1 MQTEPTFITVEAT
14 VNAPVEKVWTC
25 WTELAHITQWNAA
38 SEDWHTPRATNDLR
52 LGGTFTAR
60 MEAKD
65 GSMGFDFAGEY
76 TEVVP
81 HSRIAYRM
89 ADGREVTVVFEPSG
103 AATVVRETFAAEDVH
118 PVDFQRA
125 GWQSIL
131 DNFKKHVESQ
141 T

>member
-1 MQTEPTFITVEAT
+1 MQTEPTLVTVEST
-14 VNAPVEKVWTC
+14 VNAPVVKVWTC
-25 WTELAHITQWNAA
+25 WTEPDHITQWNAA
-38 SEDWHTPRATNDLR
+38 SDDWHTPRATNDLR
-52 LGGTFTAR
+52 VGGTFTAR

-65 GSMGFDFAGEY
+65 GSVGFDFAGEY

-89 ADGREVTVVFEPSG
+89 GDGREVTVVFEPKG
-103 AATVVRETFAAEDVH
+103 DTTVVRETFAAENTH

-131 DNFKKHVESQ
+131 DNFKAHVESQ
-141 T
+141 S